1 MIKRKRTK
9 GQTTIYKT
17 LHRKLNIEQH
27 KLNFVGSWFHTG
39 VLGRSMLLTQLRGLL
54 VSHRCFGEVR
64 VAHATSWAPSFTPVF
79 WWGPCCSL
87 NFVGSWFHT
96 MFWWGPCC
104 LNFVG
109 LWFHTGVLVRF
120 MLLIILD
127 FCVVFL
133 LCLFSFCV
141 LCAQCCQFLCVVHS

>member
-17 LHRKLNIEQH
+17 LHRKQNIEQH

-39 VLGRSMLLTQLRGLL
+39 VLMRSMLPQLRGAL

-64 VAHATSWAPSFTPVF
+64 VAHSTSWAPGFTPVF

-87 NFVGSWFHT
+87 NFVG
-96 MFWWGPCC
+96 P
-104 LNFVG
+104 
-109 LWFHTGVLVRF
+109 WFHTGVLVRF

-133 LCLFSFCV
+133 LCLFSSCV
-141 LCAQCCQFLCVVHS
+141 LCAQCCQFLWVVHS